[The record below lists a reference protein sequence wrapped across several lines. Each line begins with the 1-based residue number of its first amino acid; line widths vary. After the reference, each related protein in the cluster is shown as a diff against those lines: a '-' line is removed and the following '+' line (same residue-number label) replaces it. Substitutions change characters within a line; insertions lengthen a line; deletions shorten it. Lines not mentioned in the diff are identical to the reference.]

1 MRRDPPTSALRAT
14 LQTPAYRIVQEAL
27 NNITKHASPA
37 TAQVTIEQLPDAL
50 TVTGRDDGQTSPKC
64 PSRRTRPRAARDARA
79 SRAGRRDPASRLTAV
94 AAGACRPP
102 SRSAT
107 RTARESADSDR
118 RRPGSPRSGF
128 RVLLEDEPGF
138 EIIGEA
144 QDGGEAIA
152 PVARRRPDVVLMDIR
167 MPGMDGPE
175 ANRRLAGPGA
185 EHPVKVIVI
194 TTFDLDEYVFAA
206 LRAAAAGFLLK
217 DAQPDVLIDAIH
229 AVANGYGLIAPQVT
243 GRLIRQFAAVS
254 PNPDTA
260 KVLDALSARERDV
273 LLLIAQGKQQRADRQ
288 PTLPRGKHR
297 QDPRQQHPRQLN
309 LTSRVQAVIVA
320 YEAGLVSPGTR
331 PAGRSN

>member
-1 MRRDPPTSALRAT
+1 
-14 LQTPAYRIVQEAL
+14 
-27 NNITKHASPA
+27 
-37 TAQVTIEQLPDAL
+37 
-50 TVTGRDDGQTSPKC
+50 
-64 PSRRTRPRAARDARA
+64 
-79 SRAGRRDPASRLTAV
+79 
-94 AAGACRPP
+94 
-102 SRSAT
+102 
-107 RTARESADSDR
+107 
-118 RRPGSPRSGF
+118 
-128 RVLLEDEPGF
+128 VLLEDEPGF

-152 PVARRRPDVVLMDIR
+152 LVARRRPEVVLMDIR

-194 TTFDLDEYVFAA
+194 TTFDLDECVFAA
-206 LRAAAAGFLLK
+206 LRADAAGFLLK

-243 GRLIRQFAAVS
+243 GRLIRQFAALS

-297 QDPRQQHPRQLN
+297 QDPRQQHPRQTQPHQPRPSGNRRLRGRARKPRN
-309 LTSRVQAVIVA
+309 AASWQVKLTGALGPTSGTQSTEPPPGAKTCRQRPNFERPDFVTGA
-320 YEAGLVSPGTR
+320 VSPLNSKRACPARQARLRVPEATVRQGTSAADRGSAEDRCGGRR
-331 PAGRSN
+331 PRRSTPRGGEALVNP